1 MLSPKKNPTKHAGV
15 FYVEHP
21 TRKWL
26 PEGKKTLVK
35 DRQLALRYTINGRTY
50 KGVYGWE
57 SQGHTALDAANKIEQ
72 YRENEERGIGPVC
85 LRDEKIAAVETLN
98 DQQKKLSKEAVKNIT
113 LGEYFNGDYLDA
125 ATENKKGAT
134 VVSEKALF
142 KKWIKPT
149 MGSLR
154 IKDIVP
160 LDFQRLKNKVKKGDR
175 CVDDKGKVYYVP
187 KSPRTVHY
195 CVSIVIQVW
204 NMAFDNKVVDV
215 QPPRRKTL
223 SLPMIDNERTR
234 AFTPEQA
241 KKYFEHMDI
250 RSKQWSDITRASLF
264 AGLRAS
270 EVFKL
275 EVKDFDEMNGKLFLK
290 SPKKQKSQH
299 LVLNDTAVA
308 LFKELKK
315 QHKTGK
321 GLFFLDASD
330 NQITSV
336 SNTVQRAMDELGF
349 NDGVT
354 DRRDRLTF
362 HSWRH
367 TYATWLLENG
377 TDIHTVSQLLRHST
391 LAMTQR
397 YVHPHE
403 KKLRDAAKGIDRVF
417 NAQTTENNNGTGTS

>member
-1 MLSPKKNPTKHAGV
+1 MAIDKLKPTKFSGV
-15 FYVEHP
+15 FCTEHP
-21 TRKWL
+21 DRKWL
-26 PEGKKTLVK
+26 PENKKTMVK
-35 DRQLALRYTINGRTY
+35 DRRLVLSYVVNGTKYR
-50 KGVYGWE
+50 GVFGWE
-57 SQGHTALDAANKIEQ
+57 SQGYTMLDAANKIEQ
-72 YRENEERGIGPVC
+72 FKDNAETGFGPVC
-85 LRDEKIAAVETLN
+85 LRDEKTAAVEALKAKQKSLN
-98 DQQKKLSKEAVKNIT
+98 VEAVKNTT
-113 LGEYFNGDYLDA
+113 LNDYFKGDYLDA
-125 ATENKKGAT
+125 ANENKKPAT
-134 VVSEKALF
+134 VVTEEALY
-142 KKWIKPT
+142 KKWIEPT
-149 MGSLR
+149 MGKTP
-154 IKDIVP
+154 IKDILP
-160 LDFQRLKNKVKKGDR
+160 LDFQRLKNKVLKGDR
-175 CVDDKGKVYYVP
+175 RVDGKGKIYYVP
-187 KSPRTVHY
+187 KSPRTIHY

-204 NMAFDNKVVDV
+204 NMAFDNKVVSV

-223 SLPMIDNERTR
+223 SLPMIDNQRTR
-234 AFTPEQA
+234 AFMPDQA
-241 KKYFEHMDI
+241 RKYFEHMDI

-270 EVFKL
+270 EVFRL
-275 EVKDFDEMNGKLFLK
+275 EIKDFDEAAGKLFLR

-315 QHKTGK
+315 QHKTGR
-321 GLFFLDASD
+321 GLFFVDAND
-330 NQITSV
+330 NQVLSV
-336 SNTVQRAMDELGF
+336 SNTVQKAIDKLGF

-403 KKLRDAAKGIDRVF
+403 EKLRDAAKGLDTVF
-417 NAQTTENNNGTGTS
+417 NVKDSETKESAGTN